1 MAREKLGA
9 LMMLVFSIAYG
20 AGAFTIPLT
29 FLAEQETFN
38 SRTMP
43 IALAVA
49 GAIIS
54 ALILVLP
61 TVDPDGKPKL
71 TDITR
76 GMDWKKANLLLVS
89 MIVYGLVM
97 KWIGFILASI
107 IFLMIGFRILGEKRF
122 KVILISAI
130 PLVCVLW
137 VIMSLLLGVYIA
149 PGEIFYILGILS

>member
-9 LMMLVFSIAYG
+9 LIMMMVSIAYG
-20 AGAFTIPLT
+20 IGAFSIPLT
-29 FLAEQETFN
+29 FLAEQEMFN

-43 IALAVA
+43 IALAVV

-54 ALILVLP
+54 LLILILP
-61 TVDPDGKPKL
+61 TVDPDGKPTL
-71 TDITR
+71 REVTH
-76 GMDWKKANLLLVS
+76 GMDWKKSNMLLVS
-89 MIVYGLVM
+89 MIIYGLVM

-107 IFLMIGFRILGEKRF
+107 IFLIIGFRILGETRK
-122 KVILISAI
+122 KILLIASI

-149 PGEIFYILGILS
+149 PGEIFYILGIL